1 MKFSRRY
8 YILRYSHLS
17 GGFRCSGATDLYRRI
32 QEEER
37 KGKLSMKRSRSL
49 LKVLAF
55 SFVLCFAFFIF
66 AGGKDVYAKGG
77 YDGKTVIL
85 HSNDVH
91 GQIDGYAYM
100 TALEKDFESKGA
112 EVIMADVGDF
122 SQGTPYVGDSLGETA
137 VEMMNEAGYDIVTIG
152 NHDFDYDDRQLN
164 KNLQNADFKTIC
176 ANVLI
181 NGKPAANPFYIYETK
196 NGTKIG
202 FFGLDT
208 PETQTKSNP
217 KNLED
222 VTFLTGQDMYDCAQE
237 QIDTMKKEGADI
249 IVGMTHLGVAPEAV
263 NKGISSTDL
272 YANTK
277 GIDMILDGHSHTVM
291 SKGDKGEPIQQTGS
305 RFENVGVVII
315 DNEKKQIEDYYLLN
329 TEDLEKDDEVLA
341 KANEIIAKV
350 DQDYSE
356 VIAHSEVELLGD
368 NEQSRFEETNN
379 GDFITD
385 AMMWKVR
392 QDTSLINVDEDHM
405 LVIINGGSI
414 RDRIPAGDVTMMDI
428 HTVLPFG
435 NTLSVIYVTGSELLE
450 VLEASTFCTPE
461 SLGGYPQTC
470 GIRFTLDTTV
480 PYDQGEEYPDST
492 YHAPASIKRVTIDS
506 INGKPFN
513 KDDKYAVITNDFLAA
528 GGDTYYAFKQS
539 DDILDLG
546 VDLDTTVIEYVQ
558 NELDGA
564 ITREKYG
571 EPRGDQI
578 IIYGDETADPQGSS
592 AADGARDTEDSSNG
606 NSDGSD
612 SEKTAEGSEKTSGT
626 YKTVKGDCLW
636 KIAEQKLGD
645 GSRWTEI
652 YDLNRD
658 SISDPDLIFV
668 GQELVLPA
676 G

>member
-1 MKFSRRY
+1 
-8 YILRYSHLS
+8 
-17 GGFRCSGATDLYRRI
+17 
-32 QEEER
+32 
-37 KGKLSMKRSRSL
+37 MKRSRSL
-49 LKVLAF
+49 LKLLAF
-55 SFVLCFAFFIF
+55 SFVLCFAFFIL
-66 AGGKDVYAKGG
+66 AGGKNIYAEGE

-137 VEMMNEAGYDIVTIG
+137 VEMMNAAGYDIVTIG
-152 NHDFDYDDRQLN
+152 NHDFDYDDKQLK
-164 KNLQNADFKTIC
+164 KNLQNADFETIC
-176 ANVLI
+176 ANVLLD
-181 NGKPAANPFYIYETK
+181 GEPAADPFYIYETK
-196 NGTKIG
+196 SGMKIG

-217 KNLED
+217 KNLGD
-222 VTFLTGQDMYDCAQE
+222 VTFLSGQDMFDCAQE

-249 IVGMTHLGVAPEAV
+249 IVAMTHLGVAPETISS
-263 NKGISSTDL
+263 GLSSTDL

-291 SKGDKGEPIQQTGS
+291 SKGDKGEPIQQTGTK
-305 RFENVGVVII
+305 FQNVGVVII
-315 DNEKKQIEDYYLLN
+315 DNDKKKIDDYYLLN
-329 TEDLEKDDEVLA
+329 TEDLEKDDEVLT
-341 KANEIIAKV
+341 KANEIMAEV
-350 DQDYSE
+350 DKAYSE

-368 NEQSRFEETNN
+368 NEQSRFAETNN

-392 QDTSLINVDEDHM
+392 QDTSLINVNEDHM

-435 NTLSVIYVTGSELLE
+435 NTLSVIYVKGSELLE
-450 VLEASTFCTPE
+450 VLEASTFCTPD

-480 PYDQGEEYPDST
+480 PYDQGEQYPNST
-492 YHAPASIKRVTIDS
+492 YFAPASIKRVTIDS
-506 INGKPFN
+506 INGKPFDI
-513 KDDKYAVITNDFLAA
+513 DDKYAVITNDFLAA

-539 DDILDLG
+539 NNILDLG

-558 NELDGA
+558 NELEGA

-571 EPRGDQI
+571 EPRGDQN
-578 IIYGDETADPQGSS
+578 IIYGNETAGTQSSS
-592 AADGARDTEDSSNG
+592 AGDTAEDTEDSSTG
-606 NSDGSD
+606 NTDGSD
-612 SEKTAEGSEKTSGT
+612 SDKKADGSENTSGT
-626 YKTVKGDCLW
+626 YNTVKGDCLW

-652 YDLNRD
+652 YNLNKD

-676 G
+676 P

>member
-1 MKFSRRY
+1 
-8 YILRYSHLS
+8 
-17 GGFRCSGATDLYRRI
+17 
-32 QEEER
+32 
-37 KGKLSMKRSRSL
+37 MKRSGSL

-66 AGGKDVYAKGG
+66 DGGRAVYARGG

-137 VEMMNEAGYDIVTIG
+137 VEMMNVAGYDIVTIG
-152 NHDFDYDDRQLN
+152 NHDFDYDDKQLK
-164 KNLQNADFKTIC
+164 KNLQNADFETIC
-176 ANVLI
+176 ANVLLD
-181 NGKPAANPFYIYETK
+181 GEPAADPFYIYETK

-222 VTFLTGQDMYDCAQE
+222 VTFLTGQDMFDCAQE

-249 IVGMTHLGVAPEAV
+249 IVGMTHLGVAPETV
-263 NKGISSTDL
+263 SSGLSSTDL
-272 YANTK
+272 YVNTK

-305 RFENVGVVII
+305 RFQNVGVVII
-315 DNEKKQIEDYYLLN
+315 DNDKKKIEDYYLLN
-329 TEDLEKDDEVLA
+329 TEDLEKDDEVLT
-341 KANEIIAKV
+341 KANEIMAEV
-350 DQDYSE
+350 DKAYSE

-368 NEQSRFEETNN
+368 NEQSRFAETNN

-392 QDTSLINVDEDHM
+392 QDTSLINVNEDHM

-435 NTLSVIYVTGSELLE
+435 NTLSVIYVKGSELLE
-450 VLEASTFCTPE
+450 VLEASTFCTPD

-480 PYDQGEEYPDST
+480 PYDQGEE
-492 YHAPASIKRVTIDS
+492 
-506 INGKPFN
+506 
-513 KDDKYAVITNDFLAA
+513 
-528 GGDTYYAFKQS
+528 
-539 DDILDLG
+539 
-546 VDLDTTVIEYVQ
+546 
-558 NELDGA
+558 
-564 ITREKYG
+564 
-571 EPRGDQI
+571 
-578 IIYGDETADPQGSS
+578 
-592 AADGARDTEDSSNG
+592 
-606 NSDGSD
+606 
-612 SEKTAEGSEKTSGT
+612 
-626 YKTVKGDCLW
+626 
-636 KIAEQKLGD
+636 
-645 GSRWTEI
+645 
-652 YDLNRD
+652 
-658 SISDPDLIFV
+658 
-668 GQELVLPA
+668 
-676 G
+676 